1 MSRAEFTLRLK
12 TLAEAGKAVGHDKFP
27 LVVLFDSDVWG
38 GRKGIRYLKTFVI
51 MEWCSCFTEKRQEKN
66 EPYN

>member
-38 GRKGIRYLKTFVI
+38 GPEGHQILKDICDNGMVLMFYR
-51 MEWCSCFTEKRQEKN
+51 EKTRE
-66 EPYN
+66 ERAL